1 MEPSPPIGPGGS
13 SSRTSDRLCKSA
25 PAPIW
30 TRRNEIWWRRR
41 TWRTEDRESA
51 LVVFVRG
58 GNSERQEPWMSLR
71 WAAYCFSVPGR
82 TDGARRKLFFFFS
95 SPLHSRFER
104 LAAEARCNA
113 AVRSHFAFFSLWS
126 GGIRGRAERAPARS
140 PSPTRCRGSAAG
152 SGARARSCRCPRA
165 GRKPGTT
172 TAECSSSTTTPGK
185 LHGLTPEIGNGN
197 RPCWSG
203 SSGITRFNTHTLT

>member
-1 MEPSPPIGPGGS
+1 MKYGGGGEHGGPRTVRAPWSCSSGGELGARGAVDEPPVGRLLLFHPGEDGRISAETFSPPS
-13 SSRTSDRLCKSA
+13 
-25 PAPIW
+25 
-30 TRRNEIWWRRR
+30 
-41 TWRTEDRESA
+41 
-51 LVVFVRG
+51 
-58 GNSERQEPWMSLR
+58 
-71 WAAYCFSVPGR
+71 
-82 TDGARRKLFFFFS
+82 
-95 SPLHSRFER
+95 LHSTFER
-104 LAAEARCNA
+104 LAVEARCNA
-113 AVRSHFAFFSLWS
+113 AVRSHFAFYSGRGG

-197 RPCWSG
+197 RPC
-203 SSGITRFNTHTLT
+203 